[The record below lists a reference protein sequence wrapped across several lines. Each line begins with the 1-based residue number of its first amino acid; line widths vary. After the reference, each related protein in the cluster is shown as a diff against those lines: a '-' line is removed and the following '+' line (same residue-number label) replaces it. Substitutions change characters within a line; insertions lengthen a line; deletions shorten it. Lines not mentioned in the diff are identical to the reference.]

1 MNWSKDSM
9 VEPVPFKAVLWDLG
23 GVLLRTEDWEPRHC
37 LDRMLDLPNGKIYE
51 LVFESEM
58 SRKATIGEA
67 ANDELWMWV
76 GEQLELSSDKLTLVR
91 DEFWSGDQIDMDL
104 IRFIRAHKTEI
115 KMGLLSNGW
124 SSTRRF
130 LEERWH
136 IAEIF
141 DDMIISAEVGLAK
154 PDRRIYQLALDR
166 LGVEAEQ
173 TIFIDDFDE
182 NIRGAR
188 ELGIHGIHFQNHQIV
203 IEELKDLL
211 DFAA

>member
-1 MNWSKDSM
+1 M

-91 DEFWSGDQIDMDL
+91 DEFWSGDQIDMEL
-104 IRFIRAHKTEI
+104 IRFIRARKTET

-124 SSTRRF
+124 PSTRRF
-130 LEERWH
+130 LDERWY
-136 IAEIF
+136 IADIF

-154 PDRRIYQLALDR
+154 PDRMIYQLALDR

-173 TIFIDDFDE
+173 TIFIDDFIE
-182 NIRGAR
+182 NIEGAR
-188 ELGIHGIHFQNHQIV
+188 ELGIHGIHFQDPQTV
-203 IEELKDLL
+203 LEELKDLL

>member
-1 MNWSKDSM
+1 M

-91 DEFWSGDQIDMDL
+91 DEFWSGDQIDMEL
-104 IRFIRAHKTEI
+104 IRFIRARKTET

-124 SSTRRF
+124 PSTRRF
-130 LEERWH
+130 LDERWH
-136 IAEIF
+136 IADIF

-154 PDRRIYQLALDR
+154 PDRMIYQLALDR

-188 ELGIHGIHFQNHQIV
+188 ELGIHGIHFQSPQTV
-203 IEELKDLL
+203 LEELKDLL
-211 DFAA
+211 GLTV

>member
-1 MNWSKDSM
+1 M

-173 TIFIDDFDE
+173 TIFIDDFIE
-182 NIRGAR
+182 NIEGAR
-188 ELGIHGIHFQNHQIV
+188 ELGIHGIHFQDPQIV